1 MSLKNTQ
8 VSTKSQDCSKRL
20 QIIFGFLEA
29 KPDLKKC
36 QMMFVFGTTLIKIAQ
51 LTST

>member
-20 QIIFGFLEA
+20 QMIFGFLEA
-29 KPDLKKC
+29 KPDLKKMPDDVC
-36 QMMFVFGTTLIKIAQ
+36 VWNN
-51 LTST
+51 SY